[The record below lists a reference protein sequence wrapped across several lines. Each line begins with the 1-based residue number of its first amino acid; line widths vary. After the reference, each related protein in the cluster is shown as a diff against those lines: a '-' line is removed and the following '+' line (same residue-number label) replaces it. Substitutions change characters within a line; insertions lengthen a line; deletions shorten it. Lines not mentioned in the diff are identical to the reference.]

1 MSGGDERG
9 SAGTVSIE
17 KAPSRI
23 DENPEQRV
31 LRALAESFPETVSG
45 GTSIG
50 PRVLRAHVERN
61 DIYSVCRNLKDNLGF
76 EHLTM
81 ISAVD
86 YEDRF
91 EIVYHVASYQTRL
104 LLELITTTPK
114 DDPSLDSISSIWGGA
129 NWQEREAFDLMGIVF
144 RSHPKLERIL
154 LPKDVVYH
162 PLRKD
167 FRG

>member
-1 MSGGDERG
+1 MSEGGNRDPG
-9 SAGTVSIE
+9 GGAGIE
-17 KAPSRI
+17 KAPNKV
-23 DENPEQRV
+23 DEDPEYRV
-31 LRALAESFPETVSG
+31 LRTIAERFPETVSG
-45 GTSIG
+45 GIQ
-50 PRVLRAHVERN
+50 LRRGLMRARVERA
-61 DIYSVCRNLKDNLGF
+61 DLFGVCRLLRDELGF

-86 YEDRF
+86 YDDRF
-91 EIVYHVASYQTRL
+91 EIVYHITSYESRL

-114 DDPSLDSISSIWGGA
+114 DDPTVDSISSIWGGA
-129 NWQEREAFDLMGIVF
+129 NWQEREAYDLMGMVF

-154 LPKDVVYH
+154 LPKDVLYH

>member
-1 MSGGDERG
+1 MAKGERQD
-9 SAGTVSIE
+9 SAGVVNIE
-17 KAPSRI
+17 KAPVSI
-23 DENPEQRV
+23 GENPEQRV
-31 LRALAESFPETVSG
+31 LLALSESFPKTVSG
-45 GTSIG
+45 ATHLRRG
-50 PRVLRAHVERN
+50 VLRAKVDRS
-61 DIYSVCRNLKDNLGF
+61 DLFSVCRYLRDNQGF

-91 EIVYHVASYQTRL
+91 EVVYHISSYQSKL
-104 LLELITTTPK
+104 LLELLTTTPK
-114 DDPSLDSISSIWGGA
+114 DDPTVDSVCSLWGGA
-129 NWQEREAFDLMGIVF
+129 NWQEREAYDLMGIVF

-154 LPKDVVYH
+154 LPKDVLYH

>member
-1 MSGGDERG
+1 MSEGGKRS
-9 SAGTVSIE
+9 SAGADDIE

-23 DENPEQRV
+23 DGNPEHRV

-45 GTSIG
+45 GMQ
-50 PRVLRAHVERN
+50 LRPGVIRAMVDRS
-61 DIYSVCRNLKDNLGF
+61 DLYSVCRTLRDNLGF
-76 EHLTM
+76 EHITM

-86 YEDRF
+86 YDNRF
-91 EIVYHVASYQTRL
+91 EMVYHIASLQSRL
-104 LLELITTTPK
+104 LIELITTTPK
-114 DDPSLDSISSIWGGA
+114 DDPVVDSVSSIWGGA
-129 NWQEREAFDLMGIVF
+129 NWQERESYDLMGIVF

>member
-1 MSGGDERG
+1 MSEEDERDSTG
-9 SAGTVSIE
+9 AVSIE

-23 DENPEQRV
+23 GENPEHRV
-31 LRALAESFPETVSG
+31 LRALAESFPKTVSG
-45 GTSIG
+45 GTQMRPGVI
-50 PRVLRAHVERN
+50 RARVERS
-61 DIYSVCRNLKDNLGF
+61 DMYGVCRNLKDNLGF

-91 EIVYHVASYQTRL
+91 EIVYHITSYQARL

-114 DDPSLDSISSIWGGA
+114 DDPAVDSISSIWGGA
-129 NWQEREAFDLMGIVF
+129 NWQEREAFDLMGVVF

-154 LPKDVVYH
+154 LPKDVLYH

-167 FRG
+167 FKG

>member
-1 MSGGDERG
+1 MSEGDRKD
-9 SAGTVSIE
+9 SAGVVNIE

-23 DENPEQRV
+23 GEDPGQSVLRGLSESFPKGISGTEKLRQGV
-31 LRALAESFPETVSG
+31 LRASVDRSDLYG
-45 GTSIG
+45 
-50 PRVLRAHVERN
+50 
-61 DIYSVCRNLKDNLGF
+61 VCRSLRDNWGF

-86 YEDRF
+86 YDDRF
-91 EIVYHVASYQTRL
+91 EIVYHIASYESRL

-114 DDPSLDSISSIWGGA
+114 DDPAVDSISSIWGGA
-129 NWQEREAFDLMGIVF
+129 NWQEREAYDLMGVVF

-154 LPKDVVYH
+154 LPKDILYH

-167 FRG
+167 FKG

>member
-1 MSGGDERG
+1 MSGGDERV
-9 SAGTVSIE
+9 SAGVVSIE

-23 DENPEQRV
+23 DENPGHRV
-31 LRALAESFPETVSG
+31 LRALAESFPQTVSG
-45 GTSIG
+45 GTVLS
-50 PRVLRAHVERN
+50 PRVIRAHVERQ
-61 DIYSVCRNLKDNLGF
+61 DLHSVCRSLEDNLGF
-76 EHLTM
+76 DHLTM
-81 ISAVD
+81 ISAVE

-91 EIVYHVASYQTRL
+91 EVVYHITSYESRL
-104 LLELITTTPK
+104 FLELITATPK
-114 DDPSLDSISSIWGGA
+114 DDPSVDSISSIWGGA

-167 FRG
+167 FKG

>member
-1 MSGGDERG
+1 MSEEDKRG
-9 SAGTVSIE
+9 SARVVRIE

-31 LRALAESFPETVSG
+31 LRALAESFPKTVSEG
-45 GTSIG
+45 AQ
-50 PRVLRAHVERN
+50 LRPGVIRAKVDRS
-61 DIYSVCRNLKDNLGF
+61 DLYSVCRTLRDDLGF

-91 EIVYHVASYQTRL
+91 EIVYHIASYQSRL
-104 LLELITTTPK
+104 LIELISATPK
-114 DDPSLDSISSIWGGA
+114 DDPAVDSISSIWGGA
-129 NWQEREAFDLMGIVF
+129 NWQERESYDLMGIVF
-144 RSHPKLERIL
+144 KSHPNLERIL
-154 LPKDVVYH
+154 LPKDVLYH

>member
-1 MSGGDERG
+1 MSEGGGRG
-9 SAGTVSIE
+9 TAGAVGIE

-23 DENPEQRV
+23 GENPEQRV
-31 LRALAESFPETVSG
+31 LRALAESFPKTVSG
-45 GTSIG
+45 GIQ
-50 PRVLRAHVERN
+50 LRQGVIRAKVDRS
-61 DIYSVCRNLKDNLGF
+61 DLYSVCRVLRDSLGF
-76 EHLTM
+76 EHITM

-91 EIVYHVASYQTRL
+91 ELVYHITSYQSRL

-114 DDPSLDSISSIWGGA
+114 DDPVVDSVSSIWGGA
-129 NWQEREAFDLMGIVF
+129 NWQERESYDLMGVVF

-154 LPKDVVYH
+154 LPKDILYH

-167 FRG
+167 FKG

>member
-1 MSGGDERG
+1 MSEGGNRDSTLG
-9 SAGTVSIE
+9 ASIE
-17 KAPSRI
+17 KAPNKV
-23 DENPEQRV
+23 DEDLEYKV
-31 LRALAESFPETVSG
+31 LRTMADRFPETVSG
-45 GTSIG
+45 GTQ
-50 PRVLRAHVERN
+50 LRRGFMRASVERA
-61 DIYSVCRNLKDNLGF
+61 DLFGVCRLLRDELGF

-86 YEDRF
+86 YDDRF
-91 EIVYHVASYQTRL
+91 EIVYHITSYQSRL

-114 DDPSLDSISSIWGGA
+114 DDPTVDSISSIWGGA
-129 NWQEREAFDLMGIVF
+129 NWQEREAYDLMGVVF

-154 LPKDVVYH
+154 LPKDVLYH